1 MTTKNPIHPLA
12 ASISSSTDGDTSL
25 PEDATGSFAR
35 QASITSPN
43 FRQQPHPSLRALARL
58 LGRQAGQFF
67 AQNRFKGLGGVEL
80 YRLRMEGQAIQ
91 KLNDGV
97 IPLSD
102 AASLNKDIKN
112 SIKTYS

>member
-1 MTTKNPIHPLA
+1 MTTSNPIRSLA
-12 ASISSSTDGDTSL
+12 PSISSSTDGDSSL
-25 PEDATGSFAR
+25 PEDATGSFAN

-43 FRQQPHPSLRALARL
+43 FHQQPHPSLRALARL

-67 AQNRFKGLGGVEL
+67 VENRFRGLGGVEL

-102 AASLNKDIKN
+102 AASLNKDRKN
-112 SIKTYS
+112 SIKTNS